1 MLFSF
6 QVYSEAGLVIT
17 FIRNNTALP
26 AFHHF
31 FFLAKL
37 NKKIFS
43 LENIVTDS
51 TSFWL
56 ILEINNFLTFLI
68 VSN

>member
-26 AFHHF
+26 AFHHVKTKKKLKKTFDNF
-31 FFLAKL
+31 FFYTISKRKIRII
-37 NKKIFS
+37 NK
-43 LENIVTDS
+43 
-51 TSFWL
+51 
-56 ILEINNFLTFLI
+56 
-68 VSN
+68 